1 MNPEEIR
8 TPEDV
13 IKLFEEMGTEE
24 VLEFRLHLDKETD
37 RGCALM
43 AAAFLDELLKELL
56 QNTFVDDPDSYKDL
70 FTGTGGLAT
79 FSSRIE
85 LSYLLGLIPPRLRR
99 DLHIIRKIRNDFAH
113 SMKII
118 DFNHPPIASRCRELH
133 YNIFKDQIPPRKAF
147 NRVAFGVAGV
157 INGAKRI
164 TKRMTMHDD
173 IDFGSVEFQK
183 GLEPV
188 AKLMEFFHKYK
199 QAQQSDEE

>member
-1 MNPEEIR
+1 ME
-8 TPEDV
+8 
-13 IKLFEEMGTEE
+13 TEE

-56 QNTFVDDPDSYKDL
+56 QNTLVDDPESFKDL
-70 FTGTGGLAT
+70 FSGTGGLAT

-85 LSYLLGLIPPRLRR
+85 LSYLLGLIPPSLRR
-99 DLHIIRKIRNDFAH
+99 DLHLIRKIRNDFAH

-133 YNIFKDQIPPRKAF
+133 YNVFKDQLPPRKAF

-157 INGAKRI
+157 INGAKR
-164 TKRMTMHDD
+164 TTERRGVHDD
-173 IDFGSVEFQK
+173 VDFGSTDFQK
-183 GLEPV
+183 RLEPV
-188 AKLMEFFHKYK
+188 GQLMEFFIKYK
-199 QAQQSDEE
+199 KTQQSDVE